1 MQLSGRQEGMSGLHQ
16 ADVCAGILLSSSPRR
31 LLPGDRDAQHRF
43 LLTERIPEASFRVS
57 MGRNGF
63 LML

>member
-1 MQLSGRQEGMSGLHQ
+1 MSGLHQ

-57 MGRNGF
+57 MGLNGF